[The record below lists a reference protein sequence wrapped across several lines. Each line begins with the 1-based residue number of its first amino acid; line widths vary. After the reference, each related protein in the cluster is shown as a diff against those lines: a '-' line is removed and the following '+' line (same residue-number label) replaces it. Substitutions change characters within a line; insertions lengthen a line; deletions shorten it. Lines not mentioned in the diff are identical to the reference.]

1 MHNKFKI
8 LVTGST
14 GFLGGHTCRHL
25 EKQGHSVTGLDIDQ
39 DIFKQGLPNER
50 FDVLI
55 HFAAYVGGRKGID
68 NNLYRITKNI
78 ELDRRVIEWAETH
91 VDKVIYPSSCAAYPK
106 SLQTQEGT
114 PMREDMAGGDP
125 FDMYGMSKLATE
137 CMLKFAKVK
146 NHIMRPFT
154 IYGPGQSMDYP
165 LPAIIHRAKQGEC
178 SVWGS
183 GTQVRDWV
191 HINDAL
197 RVFEYLVQRE
207 EPVVLNIG
215 TGIPLTFKQ
224 VAQIIYKEVHGD
236 YSLNLITQTNEPEGA
251 GYRYADITLLKS
263 LGLEPKIGLAEGIRT
278 ML

>member
-1 MHNKFKI
+1 MKI
-8 LVTGST
+8 LITGHK
-14 GFLGGHTCRHL
+14 GFLGTHVMKHL
-25 EKQGHSVTGLDIDQ
+25 QDKDHSVTGVDIDQ
-39 DIFKQGLPNER
+39 DIFKQGLPDER

-55 HFAAYVGGRKGID
+55 HLAAYVGGRKGID

-78 ELDRRVIEWAETH
+78 ELDRQVIEWAETH
-91 VDKVIYPSSCAAYPK
+91 ADKIIYPSSCAAYPK
-106 SLQTQEGT
+106 SLQTQQGT
-114 PMREDMAGGDP
+114 PMREDMAGGDT

-146 NHIMRPFT
+146 SHIMRPFT

-165 LPAIIHRAKQGEC
+165 LPAIIDRARRGEC

-191 HINDAL
+191 HIDDAL
-197 RVFEYLVQRE
+197 RVFEYLMHRDD
-207 EPVVLNIG
+207 PIILNIG
-215 TGIPLTFKQ
+215 TGIPLTFKE
-224 VAQIIYKEVHGD
+224 VAQIIYKEIHGE
-236 YSLNLITQTNEPEGA
+236 YSLNLQTQTNQPEGA

-263 LGLEPKIGLAEGIRT
+263 LGLEPKISLAEGIRT

>member
-1 MHNKFKI
+1 MKI
-8 LVTGST
+8 LVTGSE
-14 GFLGGHTCRHL
+14 GFLGTHTVSHL
-25 EKQGHSVTGLDIDQ
+25 RDKGHSVTDIDMDR
-39 DIFKQGLPNER
+39 DIFKHGLPNQR

-78 ELDRRVIEWAETH
+78 ELDSQVIQWAETH
-91 VDKVIYPSSCAAYPK
+91 VDKMIYPSSCAAYPK
-106 SLQTQEGT
+106 KLQTQQGT
-114 PMREDMAGGDP
+114 PMHEGMMGGET
-125 FDMYGMSKLATE
+125 FDMYGMSKLAIE

-146 NHIMRPFT
+146 SHIIRPFT

-165 LPAIIHRAKQGEC
+165 LPAIIERAKRGEC

-197 RVFEYLVQRE
+197 RVFEYLVHRE
-207 EPVVLNIG
+207 EPIVLNIG
-215 TGIPLTFKQ
+215 TGIPLTFKE
-224 VAQIIYKEVHGD
+224 VAQIIYKEIHGD
-236 YSLNLITQTNEPEGA
+236 YSLNLRTQTDQPEGA

>member
-1 MHNKFKI
+1 MKI
-8 LVTGST
+8 LVTGSE
-14 GFLGGHTCRHL
+14 GFLGTHTVSHL
-25 EKQGHSVTGLDIDQ
+25 RDKGHSVTDIDMDR
-39 DIFKQGLPNER
+39 DIFKHGLPNQR

-78 ELDRRVIEWAETH
+78 ELDSQVIQWAETH
-91 VDKVIYPSSCAAYPK
+91 VDKMIYPSSCAAYPK
-106 SLQTQEGT
+106 KLQTQQGT
-114 PMREDMAGGDP
+114 PMHEDMMGGET

-146 NHIMRPFT
+146 SHIIRPFT

-165 LPAIIHRAKQGEC
+165 LPAIIERAKRGEC

-197 RVFEYLVQRE
+197 RVFEYLVHRE
-207 EPVVLNIG
+207 EPIVLNIG
-215 TGIPLTFKQ
+215 TGIPLTFKE
-224 VAQIIYKEVHGD
+224 VAQIIYKEIHGD
-236 YSLNLITQTNEPEGA
+236 YSLNLRTQTDQPEGA

>member
-1 MHNKFKI
+1 MTKKLKI
-8 LVTGST
+8 LLTGSK
-14 GFLGGHTCRHL
+14 GFLGRHTYRYMQEQGHTV
-25 EKQGHSVTGLDIDQ
+25 KGIDIDQ
-39 DIFKQGLPNER
+39 DIFKHGLPDER

-78 ELDRRVIEWAETH
+78 ELDRQVIEWAETH
-91 VDKVIYPSSCAAYPK
+91 VDKIIYPSSCAAYPK

-114 PMREDMAGGDP
+114 PMQEDMAGGDP

-146 NHIMRPFT
+146 SHIMRPFT

-207 EPVVLNIG
+207 QPIVLNIG

-251 GYRYADITLLKS
+251 GYRYADISLLKS